1 MSVRN
6 WTISR
11 LYLQNRQGLALR
23 IVRLFILCVHVQ
35 RAAGNWESDN
45 ELWAMIGKS
54 EAEIVASKPANASV
68 VAWVT
73 ALAITFL
80 EVRTSKSTVGQAYN
94 NDMSPCYQTTQ
105 GDTSDRWYLSVKKAK
120 KWLTRN
126 ISQPLDEFMSL
137 AHLVFA

>member
-1 MSVRN
+1 
-6 WTISR
+6 
-11 LYLQNRQGLALR
+11 
-23 IVRLFILCVHVQ
+23 
-35 RAAGNWESDN
+35 
-45 ELWAMIGKS
+45 MIGKS